1 MQFPVSFLNSF
12 GGLVDS
18 LREPLSNKFG
28 LSKHFDIFSDSSK
41 LTPYRSTVAETTSVS
56 ASDLGLLHPRNFQL
70 GKDGKMYAYGDNGSG
85 LAQVLVKS
93 DPTTGN
99 WAKATTAVG
108 TGITVYGAFKEWG
121 TTSAFYMFTGT
132 QAISKWTI
140 GSTFTNSVL
149 ALGVAIT
156 SVAQSVVGADD
167 NLYMFYNNRVVRVT
181 NAGVATDNVL
191 TNLPS
196 NMRIVS
202 VCVWGTYLAIGMAYG
217 TSATGASTGMSK
229 VFIWDMV
236 TTTTVNDVIDWG
248 EGTLRVLGNIEGR
261 IVGVSDKYLTTPAGL
276 TSLGIG
282 QSSMVVRMWAGAAPQ
297 VMKEI
302 VANQTVPADSGTY
315 DNVTTRFPRD
325 VVVKDNKMYWVAS
338 VPMAPD
344 STSTESTYNLGIW
357 AFGRKNVNSNF
368 ALTLDY
374 IEQAVDTSNFYINS
388 FGNAGNYWFI
398 SYSAA
403 GLVNRT
409 DNAANYT
416 FTSYIESAIINFI
429 YGLRHRLIPS
439 SSSVKKMVGVTVT
452 FDPLPAGATVVLKY
466 RKDNDTA
473 WTQIFT
479 YTSTGSLYHS
489 AIGIENLTLGGDT
502 ATMTIAS
509 PAVVSLTAHKLVA
522 GQNVRFTTTGALPTG
537 VQAGLDYYVIST
549 GLTANAFQF
558 SATSGGSAVNTSG
571 SQSGTHTLD
580 RTVPLPF
587 YREVQ
592 MRTESVGGAILTGG
606 HFVFEV
612 EPKDLYD

>member
-1 MQFPVSFLNSF
+1 MQFPVAISNFA
-12 GGLVDS
+12 GGIVDDI
-18 LREPLSNKFG
+18 REPLSNKFG
-28 LSKHFDIFSDSSK
+28 ISKHFDIFSNPLR
-41 LTPYRSTVAETTSVS
+41 LTPYRSTVAETNSTSA
-56 ASDLGLLHPRNFQL
+56 ASLGANHPRNFQL
-70 GKDGKMYAYGDNGSG
+70 GKNGIMYALGDNGAG
-85 LAQVLVKS
+85 LAQVLQKS

-99 WAKATTAVG
+99 WGLATTAVG
-108 TGITVYGAFKEWG
+108 TGITIYGSFKEWG

-132 QAISKWTI
+132 QAVSKWTI

-149 ALGVAIT
+149 ALGVPIT

-181 NAGVATDNVL
+181 NAGTATDNVL
-191 TNLPS
+191 SNLPS

-202 VCVWGTYLAIGMAYG
+202 ACVWGTFLAIGMAYG
-217 TSATGASTGMSK
+217 TAATGASTGMSK

-236 TTTTVNDVIDWG
+236 TTATVNDAVDWG

-282 QSSMVVRMWAGAAPQ
+282 QSSMVVRMWNGATPQ
-297 VMKEI
+297 VMKEVI
-302 VANQTVPADSGTY
+302 ANQSVPADSGTY

-338 VPMAPD
+338 VPLAPD
-344 STSTESTYNLGIW
+344 STATESTYALGIW
-357 AFGRKNVNSNF
+357 AFGRKNVDSNF

-374 IEQAVDTSNFYINS
+374 KEEAVDASNFYINS

-416 FTSYIESAIINFI
+416 FTSYWESPIINFI

-466 RKDNDTA
+466 RKDAETS

-479 YTSTGSLYHS
+479 YTSTSALFHS
-489 AIGIENLTLGGDT
+489 AINIE
-502 ATMTIAS
+502 S
-509 PAVVSLTAHKLVA
+509 
-522 GQNVRFTTTGALPTG
+522 TGAALPAYKEIQLR
-537 VQAGLDYYVIST
+537 VEST
-549 GLTANAFQF
+549 
-558 SATSGGSAVNTSG
+558 
-571 SQSGTHTLD
+571 
-580 RTVPLPF
+580 
-587 YREVQ
+587 
-592 MRTESVGGAILTGG
+592 GGAIITGISMD
-606 HFVFEV
+606 FEQ
-612 EPKDLYD
+612 EAHNLYD

>member
-1 MQFPVSFLNSF
+1 MQYPISISNFA
-12 GGLVDS
+12 GGLVDDI
-18 LREPLSNKFG
+18 REPLSNKFG
-28 LSKHFDIFSDSSK
+28 ICKHFDIFSNPNR
-41 LTPYRSTVAETTSVS
+41 LTPYRSTVAESNSTSA
-56 ASDLGLLHPRNFQL
+56 ASLGLNHPRNFQL
-70 GKDGKMYAYGDNGSG
+70 GKNGLMYALGDNGSG
-85 LAQVLVKS
+85 LAQVLQKA

-99 WAKATTAVG
+99 WALATTAVG
-108 TGITVYGAFKEWG
+108 TGTTVYGSFKEWG
-121 TTSAFYMFTGT
+121 TSSAFYMFTGT
-132 QAISKWTI
+132 QAVSKWTI

-202 VCVWGTYLAIGMAYG
+202 ACQWGTYIAIGMAYG
-217 TSATGASTGMSK
+217 TSATGSSTGTSK

-236 TTTTVNDVIDWG
+236 TTTTVNDAVDWG

-261 IVGVSDKYLTTPAGL
+261 VVGVSDKYLTTPAGL

-282 QSSMVVRMWAGAAPQ
+282 QSSMVVRMWSGAAPQ

-302 VANQTVPADSGTY
+302 VANQTVPADSGTFA
-315 DNVTTRFPRD
+315 NVTTRFPAD

-338 VPMAPD
+338 VPLAPD
-344 STSTESTYNLGIW
+344 STSTESTYALGIW
-357 AFGRKNVNSNF
+357 AFGRKNTNSDF

-409 DNAANYT
+409 DNATNFT
-416 FTSYIESAIINFI
+416 FTSYWESPIINFV
-429 YGLRHRLIPS
+429 YGLRHRLLPS
-439 SSSVKKMVGVTVT
+439 SSSVKKMVGITVT
-452 FDPLPAGATVVLKY
+452 FDPLPSSGVVNMLY
-466 RKDNDTA
+466 RRDAETA

-479 YTSTGSLYHS
+479 YTATSALFHS
-489 AIGIENLTLGGDT
+489 SIVIENLTLGGDT

-509 PAVVSLTAHKLVA
+509 PGVVTLTAHKLVA
-522 GQNVRFTTTGALPTG
+522 GQTVRFTTTGALPTG

-558 SATSGGSAVNTSG
+558 SATPGGTAVVTTG

-580 RTVPLPF
+580 RTVPLPH
-587 YREVQ
+587 YKEIQLR
-592 MRTESVGGAILTGG
+592 MESTGGAIITGLSMD
-606 HFVFEV
+606 FEP
-612 EPKDLYD
+612 EDANIY